1 MARPRTPPGSW
12 GALTVTKVDDGR
24 WRARTRY
31 RHEDGRLR
39 QIERY
44 STSEAKA
51 GAALRR
57 ALGEMKSETS
67 GSMDAGMK
75 LSALAQRSLEAKR
88 AENVAQRTTDTYSWA
103 VSTVIAPTSG
113 ADRGVGELTI
123 REATPE
129 RLDRFLR
136 GIATSR
142 GNGAA
147 KTTKS
152 VLSGMMSL
160 AVRNGAARSNPVRD
174 VGRIA
179 RANEGAVQ
187 IPLNAMAAL
196 LERIRADE
204 ELAALDLRD
213 LVEFLAGTGARI
225 SEALGLRWSS
235 VDLDAG
241 TIAIVSNVVRIK
253 GQGMVHQPHTK
264 TDAGRRTIAVPRF
277 VIMMLRRRLREA
289 PANDQDA
296 VFPSVLLKL
305 RDPSNT
311 LKDWRAHRDRLGA
324 HDTTFHSFRKY
335 VATALDDAGLSA
347 REIADYLGHSRP
359 SMTQDVYMGRKATG
373 TRAADALDRTT
384 E

>member
-1 MARPRTPPGSW
+1 
-12 GALTVTKVDDGR
+12 V
-24 WRARTRY
+24 
-31 RHEDGRLR
+31 
-39 QIERY
+39 ERY
-44 STSEAKA
+44 ATSEAKA
-51 GAALRR
+51 AAALRK
-57 ALGEMKSETS
+57 ALGEMKAETS
-67 GSMDAGMK
+67 GAMDAGMK
-75 LSALAQRSLEAKR
+75 LSALAQRFLEAKR
-88 AENVAQRTTDTYSWA
+88 SEGVAQRTTDTYSWA
-103 VSTVIAPTSG
+103 VATVIAPTAG
-113 ADRGVGELTI
+113 VDRGVGELTI

-136 GIATSR
+136 TVVAAR

-160 AVRNGAARSNPVRD
+160 AVRNGATRANPIRD

-179 RANEGAVQ
+179 RAHEGAVQ
-187 IPLNAMAAL
+187 IPLDAMAEL
-196 LERIRADE
+196 LERVRSDE

-213 LVEFLAGTGARI
+213 LIEFLAGTGARI
-225 SEALGLRWSS
+225 SEALGLQWSS

-241 TIAIVSNVVRIK
+241 TVAIVSNVVRIK
-253 GQGMVHQPHTK
+253 GQGMVRQPHTK

-277 VIMMLRRRLREA
+277 VVAMLRRRQAEA
-289 PANDQDA
+289 AVNPYDA

-311 LKDWRAHRDRLGA
+311 LKDWREHRERLGA
-324 HDTTFHSFRKY
+324 RETTFHSFRKY

-359 SMTQDVYMGRKATG
+359 SMTQDVYMGRRSTSS
-373 TRAADALDRTT
+373 RAADALDRTI